1 MRFEGVRSA
10 DILPPSAAPAAAALS
25 PPKANEYLS
34 PALARRFGGPP
45 AYEIKFLLDAGRA
58 GQIEDWAQTHL
69 SYDPYADPEHGYTYR
84 IHTLYL
90 DTVGFDM
97 FRRVPGHKR
106 HKFRVRRYGGEP
118 VVYLERKTKTGDWVA
133 KRRTKI
139 AADEL
144 TRLTEVPVDP
154 RWPGYWFRRRLAFR
168 RLQPTCRV
176 SYDRVAHVGPG
187 PNGLLRLTLD
197 RHIRTG
203 PAVGWEIAELAAP
216 RPTLAE
222 QVIVELKYRAAMPAA
237 FKTLLVDL
245 GLAPRQ
251 ASKYRLGVA
260 AWELNGAKEIR

>member
-10 DILPPSAAPAAAALS
+10 DALPPPAAVLS
-25 PPKANEYLS
+25 LPKANEYLS

-45 AYEIKFLLDAGRA
+45 AYEIKFLLDPDRA
-58 GQIEDWAQTHL
+58 ERIEDWARTHL
-69 SYDPYADPEHGYTYR
+69 SYDPYADPALGYTYR

-90 DTVGFDM
+90 DTAGFDM

-106 HKFRVRRYGGEP
+106 HKFRVRRYGAEP

-133 KRRTKI
+133 KRRTKV

-144 TRLTEVPVDP
+144 SRLDEFPADP
-154 RWPGYWFRRRLAFR
+154 GWPGFWFRRRLAFR
-168 RLQPTCRV
+168 RLRPTCRV

-197 RHIRTG
+197 RNIHTA
-203 PAVGWEIAELAAP
+203 PAVGWEIADFPAP
-216 RPTLAE
+216 RPALTE
-222 QVIVELKYRAAMPAA
+222 RVIVELKYRAAMPAA

-260 AWELNGAKEIR
+260 AWELNGAKEIH